1 MVACQESTD
10 TEMSQADTPS
20 VSVIIPVY
28 NGAAFVEL
36 TILSAS
42 RQTHE
47 NLEIIVVDDG
57 STDATPD
64 ILRELAS
71 RMDNLRVITIPNG
84 GVANA
89 RNVGTRASAADYVAY
104 LDADDLWHPTKIA
117 RQVAA
122 LERHKGDPDWAACYA
137 LFRTINTHGEVRGD
151 GLVHDARG
159 AIFPSHLVVNHVG
172 NGSSLLVRRE
182 AALEVGGFDPS
193 YAQNGIG
200 GCEDRDFQLRLL
212 RRYKMEV
219 VREYLVG
226 YRIYAGNMS
235 SNRYAMSL
243 GGNAVVEKF
252 MADPRISREIRK
264 LALATTYS
272 NAVIRLSR
280 GLHLRDAGAILGKAM
295 IETPLAFFRIMLTRL
310 GQFLE
315 VAKKRIKTRL
325 GLLPKPGQGDLRMFE
340 DYDPTEAIAEGAPYA
355 PSYRPV
361 LDRNDAA
368 YERRLSQVTPLPTP
382 A

>member
-1 MVACQESTD
+1 
-10 TEMSQADTPS
+10 MSQADTPS

-28 NGAAFVEL
+28 NGAAFIEA
-36 TILSAS
+36 TILSAA

-47 NLEIIVVDDG
+47 NVEIIAVDDG

-64 ILRELAS
+64 ILRELRS
-71 RMDNLRVITIPNG
+71 KVNNLRVITIPNG

-89 RNVGTRASAADYVAY
+89 RNVGTRASEADYVAF

-117 RQVAA
+117 KQVAA
-122 LERHKGDPDWAACYA
+122 LERHRDDPDWAACYA
-137 LFRTINTHGEVRGD
+137 LFRTINTHGEVRGQ
-151 GLVHDARG
+151 GAVHDARG

-182 AALEVGGFDPS
+182 AALAVGGFDPS
-193 YAQNGIG
+193 YTQNGIG

-212 RRYKMEV
+212 QRYKMDV

-243 GGNAVVEKF
+243 GGNAVIGKF
-252 MADPRISREIRK
+252 LEDARISQEIRK

-280 GLHLRDAGAILGKAM
+280 GGHLRDAGAILGRAM
-295 IETPLAFFRIMLTRL
+295 IETPLAFFRIGLTRM
-310 GQFLE
+310 GQFQQMIKNR
-315 VAKKRIKTRL
+315 VKTRL
-325 GLLPKPGQGDLRMFE
+325 GLLPKPGQGGLRMFE
-340 DYDPTEAIAEGAPYA
+340 EYDPTEAIAEGAVYS

-368 YERRLSQVTPLPTP
+368 FEPRLSQVAPPP
-382 A
+382 ASA